1 MQRVGAYTLCI
12 MESQMLLGNF
22 DIKYK
27 ILTLKG
33 NMFDYWDSLHGMSM
47 RRTMVPTLQMLVA
60 WDPFPMV
67 SFISSPFDT

>member
-12 MESQMLLGNF
+12 MESQMLLGSF

-33 NMFDYWDSLHGMSM
+33 NMFDY
-47 RRTMVPTLQMLVA
+47 
-60 WDPFPMV
+60 
-67 SFISSPFDT
+67 